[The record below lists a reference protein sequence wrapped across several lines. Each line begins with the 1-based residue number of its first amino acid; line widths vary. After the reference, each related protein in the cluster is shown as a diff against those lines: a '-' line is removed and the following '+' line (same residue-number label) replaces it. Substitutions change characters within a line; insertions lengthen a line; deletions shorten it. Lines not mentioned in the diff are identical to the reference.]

1 MSKLTRGLVI
11 ATTAATMFL
20 AGCATQG
27 TTDNGSGT
35 TAPATTATVAP
46 KNSCKGMSQCKGMN
60 GCKGKAKKAKKAKKH
75 KKAAKKAAA
84 KKDSTTDSTA
94 AAK

>member
-11 ATTAATMFL
+11 ASATASMFL

-35 TAPATTATVAP
+35 TAPVAATVTAP
-46 KNSCKGMSQCKGMN
+46 SKAVNSCKGMSKCKGMSS
-60 GCKGKAKKAKKAKKH
+60 CKGAVKHHKRAAKKH
-75 KKAAKKAAA
+75 NG
-84 KKDSTTDSTA
+84 
-94 AAK
+94 